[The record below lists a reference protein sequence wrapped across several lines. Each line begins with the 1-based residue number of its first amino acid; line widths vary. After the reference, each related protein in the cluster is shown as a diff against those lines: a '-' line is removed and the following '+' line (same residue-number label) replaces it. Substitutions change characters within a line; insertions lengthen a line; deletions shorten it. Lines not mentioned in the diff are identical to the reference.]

1 MIEIGESVRNGSG
14 YIHKIDSLN
23 KLSNFYKDEEG
34 NIRELVGETVFGADI
49 TEIIT
54 KHNKNIIK
62 LVETGDYVDGYKI
75 LELKKAIRQNDTIYI
90 CIYKDTEHTIWRTIN
105 DNNIKSILTK
115 EQYKANAYKIG
126 E

>member
-1 MIEIGESVRNGSG
+1 M
-14 YIHKIDSLN
+14 
-23 KLSNFYKDEEG
+23 
-34 NIRELVGETVFGADI
+34 
-49 TEIIT
+49 
-54 KHNKNIIK
+54 
-62 LVETGDYVDGYKI
+62 DGYKI